1 MEKQLHIN
9 FPPFQPDTFEKV
21 KEQHA
26 LLEYVKLQKEI
37 EHLKYSLRS
46 YKGHQ
51 TRKTK

>member
-1 MEKQLHIN
+1 MAKQLNIF

-21 KEQHA
+21 KAAHA
-26 LLEYVKLQKEI
+26 LSDIVKLQKEI
-37 EHLKYSLRS
+37 EHLKYSIRS